1 MLLKRIIFTARVWCE
16 HNELSV
22 CISTYR
28 ATSLYRQIKL
38 FELGSVITRQL
49 DQRQKRGGSVK
60 IVRTPEIIE
69 NVRQGVLRSPQ
80 RSTRRRAIT
89 VGISRTS
96 LRRILHN
103 DLRYYPYKIQIVQA
117 LHHGDNQQRIRFC
130 DALLVRLTED
140 EDLVNNL
147 WMSDRTFSH
156 HNSPIFI

>member
-1 MLLKRIIFTARVWCE
+1 MLLKRIIFTARDRCE

-69 NVRQGVLRSPQ
+69 NVRQGVLRSSQ
-80 RSTRRRAIT
+80 
-89 VGISRTS
+89 
-96 LRRILHN
+96 
-103 DLRYYPYKIQIVQA
+103 
-117 LHHGDNQQRIRFC
+117 
-130 DALLVRLTED
+130 
-140 EDLVNNL
+140 
-147 WMSDRTFSH
+147 
-156 HNSPIFI
+156 